1 MTGQARTRR
10 GILERLFGLGA
21 VLLLVGSASAQQ
33 VPRQGRE
40 GEGFS
45 AAERA
50 RLEAGELVTRRV
62 ARRRGQLRLIGGNAW
77 QVVDRPVDTT
87 WRTLCDEASYGNILP
102 AIDEAHVVSHAPGE
116 RVVTFRHAVGFVSAR
131 YSLRMRYDHERH
143 DISFSLDQQRP
154 SDLRAAW
161 GFLGVTP
168 FEDDDSRSL
177 VSWGV
182 MADPGGGMLG
192 GMVRGQIHDWMLR
205 VPETIRQYMLRR

>member
-1 MTGQARTRR
+1 MAGRATTRWATMP
-10 GILERLFGLGA
+10 RLLGVAA

-33 VPRQGRE
+33 VPSQGRE
-40 GEGFS
+40 SGGFS
-45 AAERA
+45 ADERA

-62 ARRRGQLRLIGGNAW
+62 ARRRGQLQLIGGNAW

-87 WRTLCDEASYGNILP
+87 WRTLCDESAYGRMLP
-102 AIDEAHVVSHAPGE
+102 AIEEAHVVSHAPGE
-116 RVVTFRHAVGFVSAR
+116 RVVAFRHAVGFVNAR

-143 DISFSLDQQRP
+143 DISFTLDQQRP

-161 GFLGVTP
+161 GFLSVAP
-168 FEDDDSRSL
+168 FEDDEGRSL

-182 MADPGGGMLG
+182 MADPGGGVLG
-192 GMVRGQIHDWMLR
+192 GMVRGQIHDSMLR